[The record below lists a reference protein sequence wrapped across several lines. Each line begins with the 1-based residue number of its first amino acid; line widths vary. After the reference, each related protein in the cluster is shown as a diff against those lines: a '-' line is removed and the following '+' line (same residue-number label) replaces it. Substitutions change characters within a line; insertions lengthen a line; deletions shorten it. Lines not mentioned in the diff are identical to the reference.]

1 MTEAQVLAV
10 ACEYLT
16 VKRHCFT
23 RINTAGIYDVKGGF
37 HRKPSKHTK
46 PGMSDILVVHV
57 GSPYFLECKGTKGTQ
72 SPEQKDWQREVEKA
86 GGYYAIVRKI
96 EDIIALGL

>member
-1 MTEAQVLAV
+1 MTEAQVLAA
-10 ACEYLT
+10 ACEYLAI
-16 VKRHCFT
+16 KRHCFT
-23 RINTAGIYDVKGGF
+23 RVNNGGVFDVKGGF

-57 GSPYFLECKGTKGTQ
+57 GNPYFLECKSSTGTQ

-86 GGYYAIVRKI
+86 GGYYALVRSV
-96 EDIIALGL
+96 EDIIKLGL